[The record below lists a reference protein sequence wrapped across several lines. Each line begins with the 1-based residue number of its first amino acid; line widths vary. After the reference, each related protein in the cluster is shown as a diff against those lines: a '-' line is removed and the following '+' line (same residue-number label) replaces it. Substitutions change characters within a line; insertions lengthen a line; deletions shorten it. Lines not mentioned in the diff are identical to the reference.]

1 VDLLRAD
8 RGQNGFVNSES
19 STSSAPELRIDWDW
33 LRERMLDCPWSAEA
47 REAGLWSIDVLRR
60 ELGPT
65 WPEAWREPGCA
76 PPELEAC
83 WYSLSGYAYT
93 LDLALG
99 FSLLRDLPG
108 MRSMRNTV
116 KGTARADALASPR
129 LQLRMACLAM
139 SEGLSVGLE
148 PRLPGA
154 ETPADLLICRDQV
167 SLGIEALAVLRDKKS
182 VDAGKWLDGITIELH
197 QIAARH
203 RVDFCGEVEMP
214 LDDQQTIDLL
224 EELWR
229 RAAVVERGFE
239 LPELR
244 VGEVSVLVLP
254 AAGQGGS
261 KSFRLPTVAFDR
273 RLKNKLHA
281 KAEQTRRSG
290 AEWLLV
296 DSLDHLWHMTA
307 WGRQPLIDKARAIA
321 SLLRGALHHEKHL
334 LGVIITDG
342 GVLMRPEVEEE
353 TAELDGGVVARCRR
367 IDKWR
372 VRESVVVPLQQG
384 GDEATQ
390 MWGTVLDAESEWL
403 ARGFESSGLH
413 APSELT

>member
-1 VDLLRAD
+1 M
-8 RGQNGFVNSES
+8 
-19 STSSAPELRIDWDW
+19 DWDW

-47 REAGLWSIDVLRR
+47 REAGLWSIDILRR
-60 ELGPT
+60 ELGPA
-65 WPEAWREPGCA
+65 WPKAWREPGCA
-76 PPELEAC
+76 PPELAAC
-83 WYSLSGYAYT
+83 WCSLSGYAYT

-99 FSLLRDLPG
+99 FSLLCDLPG
-108 MRSMRNTV
+108 MRSLRGTV

-129 LQLRMACLAM
+129 LQLRMACLAR
-139 SEGLSVGLE
+139 SEGLEVEIE

-167 SLGIEALAVLRDKKS
+167 SFGIEALAVLRDKKS
-182 VDAGKWLDGITIELH
+182 TDASKWLDGITIELH
-197 QIAARH
+197 QIAAQH
-203 RVDFCGEVEMP
+203 RVDFRGAVEEP
-214 LDDQQTIDLL
+214 LDDRQTADLL

-229 RAAVVERGFE
+229 RAAAVERGIE

-244 VGEVSVLVLP
+244 VGEVSVLVVP

-261 KSFRLPTVAFDR
+261 RSFRLPTVAFDR
-273 RLKNKLHA
+273 RLVHKLRA

-307 WGRQPLIDKARAIA
+307 WGRKPLVDKARAIA
-321 SLLRGALHHEKHL
+321 DLLHKALDSEKHL
-334 LGVIITDG
+334 LGIVITDG
-342 GVLMRPEVEEE
+342 AALMRPEVAEA
-353 TAELDGGVVARCRR
+353 TAELDEGVVARCRR

-384 GDEATQ
+384 GDEAAQ
-390 MWGTVLDAESEWL
+390 VWGAVLNAENDWL
-403 ARGFESSGLH
+403 TRGFESSGLH
-413 APSELT
+413 APSELLEVAG

>member
-1 VDLLRAD
+1 MNTDPP
-8 RGQNGFVNSES
+8 
-19 STSSAPELRIDWDW
+19 TSYPELRIGWDW

-60 ELGPT
+60 ELGPA
-65 WPEAWREPGCA
+65 WPKAWREPGCA
-76 PPELEAC
+76 PPELAMC
-83 WYSLSGYAYT
+83 WCSLSGYAYT

-129 LQLRMACLAM
+129 IQLRMACLAM
-139 SEGLSVGLE
+139 SEGLSVELE

-203 RVDFCGEVEMP
+203 RVDFRGEVETP
-214 LDDQQTIDLL
+214 LDDQQTIELL

-254 AAGQGGS
+254 AAGQSGS
-261 KSFRLPTVAFDR
+261 RSFRLPTVAFDR
-273 RLKNKLHA
+273 RLKQKLRA

-307 WGRQPLIDKARAIA
+307 WGRQPLVDKARAIA
-321 SLLRGALHHEKHL
+321 GLLRGVLHPEKHL
-334 LGVIITDG
+334 LGVVVTDG
-342 GVLMRPEVEEE
+342 AALMRPEVEEE
-353 TAELDGGVVARCRR
+353 TAELDTGVVARCRR

-372 VRESVVVPLQQG
+372 VRESVVVPLQRG
-384 GDEATQ
+384 GDEAAQ
-390 MWGTVLDAESEWL
+390 VWGAVLDAESEWV
-403 ARGFESSGLH
+403 ARGIEAAGLRT
-413 APSELT
+413 PSELALDVAS